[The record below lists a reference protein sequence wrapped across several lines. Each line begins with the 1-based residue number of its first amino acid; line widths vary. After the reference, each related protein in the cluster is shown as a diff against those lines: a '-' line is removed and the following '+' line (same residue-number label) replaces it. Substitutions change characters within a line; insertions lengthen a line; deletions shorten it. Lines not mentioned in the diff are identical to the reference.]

1 MGPPLSEK
9 DATAIIIFSRD
20 ILPFIL
26 FLYFLCGYFVAV
38 TCGKHGIRISRF
50 AVATESLILITFMSF
65 SQTGVLH
72 KSFTRWDA
80 GCR

>member
-1 MGPPLSEK
+1 MGPPLSER
-9 DATAIIIFSRD
+9 DATAIRIFSRD
-20 ILPFIL
+20 I
-26 FLYFLCGYFVAV
+26 FVAV
-38 TCGKHGIRISRF
+38 TCGRHGKRISRF
-50 AVATESLILITFMSF
+50 AVATEFLILITFMSF